1 MTFCISYTVL
11 LEISQDDVNIY
22 NKVLIYGVCFIK
34 FYFFFFLYNKIPIY
48 SVHFMMIIVKSIF
61 LGWQTVIKCNSFIV
75 FLVSLECIK
84 CVFLVQDKDSSSD
97 QERINQVQSKKTS
110 FN

>member
-34 FYFFFFLYNKIPIY
+34 FYLFSYTIKFQFSI
-48 SVHFMMIIVKSIF
+48 HFMMIIVKSIF

-75 FLVSLECIK
+75 FLVSLKCIK